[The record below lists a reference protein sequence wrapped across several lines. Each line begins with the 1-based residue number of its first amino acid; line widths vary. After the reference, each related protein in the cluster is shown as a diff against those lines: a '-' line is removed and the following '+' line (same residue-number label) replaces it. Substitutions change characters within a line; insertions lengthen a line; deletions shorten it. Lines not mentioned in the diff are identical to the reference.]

1 MDSSSAAPSAKVAA
15 PPASHLRRLAFA
27 NSYSNFS
34 ASVAS
39 ATSALRAR
47 PKAPAVAGA
56 AKPAS
61 ASPSSSPP
69 RTHRRTGI
77 AMPPSQSGGA
87 VHHAHHGGGHPQ
99 YAMHPAHYGQGGPP
113 PPPPPPAPR
122 SLFEKSADWV
132 GEHPWQTA
140 GIGFGLVGAGL
151 LAGYGRAYFSGSVR
165 TRRLRTAGVAHDG
178 ERRQVVGEPTCIARA
193 SIIAEELH
201 SRSRR

>member
-1 MDSSSAAPSAKVAA
+1 MPFVYPTVENIEAYLQHVEEVVVTSLSQAAPDLPSIQQVVQ
-15 PPASHLRRLAFA
+15 RVQEDLARFWPQ
-27 NSYSNFS
+27 SLSQ
-34 ASVAS
+34 
-39 ATSALRAR
+39 L
-47 PKAPAVAGA
+47 PDIK
-56 AKPAS
+56 
-61 ASPSSSPP
+61 
-69 RTHRRTGI
+69 
-77 AMPPSQSGGA
+77 MPNLGPFE
-87 VHHAHHGGGHPQ
+87 V
-99 YAMHPAHYGQGGPP
+99 PP